1 MDAFASVDSQVSKAH
16 KQNDTQR
23 DWQAWRSAGA
33 GKPRASAD
41 AAGAAV
47 DEDKVKSGSRGGDK
61 KRPAP
66 APSPSTAE
74 EDAEAEE
81 ADSDRW
87 VPLQEPG
94 TGESYWF
101 NVATGATRREP
112 PGAVLDGGGSSS
124 SSASAVGGRGAKR
137 QAINPILQAQ
147 AALERHLASAASSLG
162 VAATGAAGRSVQ
174 HVAAAAAAERADAW
188 VESVDPLSRYTYYTN
203 RVSGETRWERPAVL
217 DPAAASPAA
226 AAPAARAAP
235 GAATASAP
243 ASAAAA
249 QAPQPARKLTWTRGI
264 EGGKPFWMCRE
275 NGETRFSKP
284 PP

>member
-1 MDAFASVDSQVSKAH
+1 MDAFASVDSQVGKVH

-33 GKPRASAD
+33 GKPRAGAD
-41 AAGAAV
+41 AAGAAD
-47 DEDKVKSGSRGGDK
+47 DEDKVKSGGRGGDK

-66 APSPSTAE
+66 ALTPSAV
-74 EDAEAEE
+74 EDTEAEE
-81 ADSDRW
+81 VESDRW

-124 SSASAVGGRGAKR
+124 SFASAVGGRGAKR

-147 AALERHLASAASSLG
+147 AALERHLASAASARD
-162 VAATGAAGRSVQ
+162 VAATGAAGRSAHQV
-174 HVAAAAAAERADAW
+174 AAAAAERADAW
-188 VESVDPLSRYTYYTN
+188 VESVDPLSRNTYYTN

-235 GAATASAP
+235 GAAKAGLP

-249 QAPQPARKLTWTRGI
+249 QAPQPACKLTWTRGI
-264 EGGKPFWMCRE
+264 EDGKPFWLCRE
-275 NGETRFSKP
+275 TGETRFLKP

>member
-1 MDAFASVDSQVSKAH
+1 MDAFASVDSQVGKVH
-16 KQNDTQR
+16 KQHDTQR
-23 DWQAWRSAGA
+23 DWLGWRSAGA
-33 GKPRASAD
+33 GKPRTGAG
-41 AAGAAV
+41 AAGAAD
-47 DEDKVKSGSRGGDK
+47 DEDKVESGSRGGDK

-66 APSPSTAE
+66 APTPSAAE
-74 EDAEAEE
+74 VDAEAEE
-81 ADSDRW
+81 AESDRW

-124 SSASAVGGRGAKR
+124 SFASAVGRRGAKR

-147 AALERHLASAASSLG
+147 AALERHLASAASSRD
-162 VAATGAAGRSVQ
+162 VAATGAAGRSAQQV
-174 HVAAAAAAERADAW
+174 AAAAAERADAW
-188 VESVDPLSRYTYYTN
+188 VESVDPLSRNTYYTN

-217 DPAAASPAA
+217 DPAAVSLAA
-226 AAPAARAAP
+226 AAPAARAVP
-235 GAATASAP
+235 GAAKASLP

-264 EGGKPFWMCRE
+264 EDGKPFWLCRE
-275 NGETRFSKP
+275 TGETRFSKP